1 MSLRGSR
8 IVLALALIGVESPP
22 IRFLQGQP
30 DTVQDALRFAMDV
43 IGGK

>member
-1 MSLRGSR
+1 MGLRV
-8 IVLALALIGVESPP
+8 VLTLALIGVESPP
-22 IRFLQGQP
+22 ISVLQGQP